1 VSLRARFVWFFSV
14 FSLLLCALFS
24 GVNFLVAFTLE
35 DRFFERLLADEG
47 HYLVT
52 GYQTD
57 GRWPTPRQE
66 KFSLHLTRDSLP
78 ADIGL
83 VLGEEPGRSEFFGRQ
98 GRHYHL
104 RQLSVDGAMLVAEVS
119 GDLLVR
125 PRTRVMLLGLGL
137 LTLVMM
143 LLGCAL
149 AYYFARRAL
158 EPLARLKAQ
167 VAVADPNSIPQGFA
181 TAYPHNEIGVLAA
194 ALDAAL
200 GRVRAFVER
209 EVQFTRDAS
218 HELRTPITVVA
229 GAAELLQASADLPGK
244 DRALVARIATANTD
258 MAQTVEA
265 LLTLAR
271 SESAIQEI
279 GPVALLPLVE
289 KTVLQQGHLLD
300 NKAVDVVVTI
310 PPTASISLPRGVGAI
325 LLTNLIANAFQY
337 TLEGEVCICFDNGRL
352 TVADTG
358 QGIAPELQEDLTQP
372 LVKGENSQGFGIGLS
387 IVQRFCDSYGLT
399 LTIENVAAGCRV
411 TIDFPPA
418 GKLTE
423 NIGYSG

>member
-1 VSLRARFVWFFSV
+1 MSLRARFVWFFSV

-35 DRFFERLLADEG
+35 DRVFEQLLADEG

-57 GRWPTPRQE
+57 GRWPRPRQE
-66 KFSLHLTRDSLP
+66 KFSLHLNLDSLP
-78 ADIGL
+78 ADIGP
-83 VLGEEPGRSEFFGRQ
+83 VLREEPGRSEFFGRQ

-125 PRTRVMLLGLGL
+125 PRTPAILLGLGL

-143 LLGCAL
+143 LLGCGL
-149 AYYFARRAL
+149 AYCFARRAL
-158 EPLARLKAQ
+158 APLARLEAQ

-181 TAYPHNEIGVLAA
+181 TAYPPNEIGVLAT

-200 GRVRAFVER
+200 GRVRSFVER

-244 DRALVARIATANTD
+244 DRALVARIATANAE
-258 MAQTVEA
+258 MSQTVEA

-271 SESAIQEI
+271 GESARRQIE
-279 GPVALLPLVE
+279 PVALLPLVE
-289 KTVLQQGHLLD
+289 KTVLQQGYLLD
-300 NKAVDVVVTI
+300 NKEVELVVTV
-310 PPTASISLPRGVGAI
+310 PPSASIGLPPGVGAI
-325 LLTNLIANAFQY
+325 LLTNLVANAFRY
-337 TLEGEVCICFDNGRL
+337 TLEGEVWIGFEHGRL
-352 TVADTG
+352 SVADTG
-358 QGIAPELQEDLTQP
+358 QGIAPELKDNITEP

-387 IVQRFCDSYGLT
+387 IVQRLCDAYGLV
-399 LTIENVAAGCRV
+399 LSIENPGVGCRV

-418 GKLTE
+418 GKPTR
-423 NIGYSG
+423 IDAKK